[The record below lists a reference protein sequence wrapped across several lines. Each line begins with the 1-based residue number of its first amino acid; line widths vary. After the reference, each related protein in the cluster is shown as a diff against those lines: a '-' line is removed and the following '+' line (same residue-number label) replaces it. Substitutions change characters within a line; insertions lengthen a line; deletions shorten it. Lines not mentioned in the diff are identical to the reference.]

1 MSESV
6 SSRIITD
13 LKHKVMKAVKTSKDN
28 DYIVNPERNYTR
40 NSKIGLLKTVFI
52 LMSFNGNGLKYELN
66 SFFKDEDLSLSPGGL
81 VRSRAKIKHELFIDI
96 FNRFNTNHKCDKKY
110 KGYHLISIDGSDI
123 NIPYDNKDLSTLHG
137 SRHKDDGSPGIFY
150 NQFHLNGMYDSLNNR
165 FIDCIIQGT
174 RECDEIKAMIT
185 MCERY
190 KGEPSIFIA
199 DRGYEAINLF
209 EHLDK
214 LENHKYL
221 IRVKDI
227 DNKVSM
233 FKNIRFETDEFDK
246 DISFTLTNLN
256 RKPYNKN
263 PKYKIIQKYQTFD
276 YLDDDNHFYDT
287 KWRLV
292 RFKIEDSYE
301 LIITNLDRGTFN
313 SEDIKYIYNKRWKIE
328 TAYRYLKQDLK
339 LEKFLSRKREF
350 IKQEI
355 WIKLILY
362 NLSIIITNK
371 LEERRINKKKRKHE
385 YKINLSLA
393 IKTIIDNLLKA
404 IRKGGI
410 PPDLDEMIISELS
423 PIRNDRRFARIKRKP
438 R

>member
-1 MSESV
+1 MSNDISNK
-6 SSRIITD
+6 IITD
-13 LKHKVMKAVKTSKDN
+13 LKHKIMKAVNYAKSN
-28 DYIVNPERNYTR
+28 DYIVDPERNYTR
-40 NSKIGLLKTVFI
+40 NSKIGLLNTVFI
-52 LMSFNGNGLKYELN
+52 LMNFNGNGLKYELN

-81 VRSRAKIKHELFIDI
+81 VHSRSKIKHELFIDI
-96 FNRFNTNHKCDKKY
+96 FNRFNASHKCDKKY
-110 KGYHLISIDGSDI
+110 KGYSLVSVDGSDI
-123 NIPYDNKDLSTLHG
+123 NIPYNVNDLSTLHG
-137 SRHKDDGSPGIFY
+137 SRNKDDGSPGLLY
-150 NQFHLNGMYDSLNNR
+150 NQFHLNGMYDSLNKR

-190 KGEPSIFIA
+190 KGESSIFIA

-209 EHLDK
+209 EHLNRLKD
-214 LENHKYL
+214 HKYL

-227 DNKVSM
+227 ASKNSM
-233 FKNIRFETDEFDK
+233 FKNIELKTDEFDK
-246 DISFTLTNLN
+246 DISFTLTNFN
-256 RKPYNKN
+256 RKPYNRD
-263 PKYKIIQKYQTFD
+263 PKYKIIQKFQSFD
-276 YLDDDNHFYDT
+276 YLDDDNHFYDVR
-287 KWRLV
+287 WRLV

-301 LIITNLDRGTFN
+301 TIITNLDREVFS
-313 SEDIKYIYNKRWKIE
+313 SEDIKYIYNKRWNIE

-362 NLSIIITNK
+362 NLSVIITNK
-371 LEERRINKKKRKHE
+371 LEERRIKNKRKHE

-393 IKTIIDNLLKA
+393 IRTIIDNLLKA

-423 PIRNDRRFARIKRKP
+423 PVRNDRRFKRIKRKP
-438 R
+438 K